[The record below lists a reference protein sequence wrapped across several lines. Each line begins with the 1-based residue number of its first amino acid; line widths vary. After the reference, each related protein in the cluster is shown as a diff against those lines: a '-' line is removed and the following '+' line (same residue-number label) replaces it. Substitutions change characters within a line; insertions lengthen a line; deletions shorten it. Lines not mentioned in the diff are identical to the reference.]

1 MYNLDSFNSL
11 TACCLVRLGKKNFW
25 ALPKYSYLL
34 SLECC
39 IVFEQAYSCI
49 EELRSNAPK
58 VSVSTFVNQR
68 ALEAIHRA
76 LGIPFK
82 DEPVSPSNGYHGYA
96 VNGDDEDD
104 GEIVDEDV
112 AAD

>member
-1 MYNLDSFNSL
+1 
-11 TACCLVRLGKKNFW
+11 
-25 ALPKYSYLL
+25 
-34 SLECC
+34 
-39 IVFEQAYSCI
+39 VFEQAYNCI

-58 VSVSTFVNQR
+58 VSVSTFINPR

-82 DEPVSPSNGYHGYA
+82 DAPVSPSNGYHGYA
-96 VNGDDEDD
+96 VNGDDEEE

-112 AAD
+112 VAD